1 MSILGSNDENT
12 RRVVTASKDRTL
24 RLWKVARRFYFVLSE
39 FLFFF
44 KASKEEMREI
54 NILLIIF
61 FFFLKFDVQGSMNHP
76 VTINASK
83 VLRGHSAA
91 IECVSCQPNGNM
103 VFIFEIYKVVANIW
117 YAFIL
122 SFCSCLACKFRFV
135 LVPGILQLIYGKP
148 IILTLM
154 VTPQL
159 LKREKQVVF

>member
-1 MSILGSNDENT
+1 MPMNSASCSFSVYWMYLWECLVILSFSILGSNDDNT

-24 RLWKVARRFYFVLSE
+24 RLWKVARQFYFVFSE

-44 KASKEEMREI
+44 KASKEKMREI

-91 IECVSCQPNGNM
+91 VECVSCQPYGNM
-103 VFIFEIYKVVANIW
+103 VFI
-117 YAFIL
+117 
-122 SFCSCLACKFRFV
+122 
-135 LVPGILQLIYGKP
+135 
-148 IILTLM
+148 
-154 VTPQL
+154 
-159 LKREKQVVF
+159 LKYIKW